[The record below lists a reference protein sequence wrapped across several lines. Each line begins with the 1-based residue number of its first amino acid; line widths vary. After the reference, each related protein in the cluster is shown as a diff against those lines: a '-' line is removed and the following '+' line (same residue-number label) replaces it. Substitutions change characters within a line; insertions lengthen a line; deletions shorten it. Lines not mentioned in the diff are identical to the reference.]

1 MFYTIVGTQ
10 WGDEGKG
17 KIVDWLYSKADYV
30 ARFQCGNNA
39 GHTIKVDD
47 NVYKLNLLPSGIIR
61 NKKCLIG
68 NGVVLDPWAL
78 INEIRN
84 LRNQKIQIDK
94 DNLFI
99 AENVCLILPI
109 HKLIDEI
116 NELSLGNNLIGTT
129 KKGIGPAYE
138 DKVGRRAIRLCDL
151 SDHDNLKNK
160 IKSLYNFHEP
170 RLSKFKKILD
180 FEKTCEE
187 LVKISTEIINFSAPV
202 WKIINDA
209 GKENKFI
216 LFEGAQGSL
225 LDIDFGTYP
234 YVTSSNTSAGQIFS
248 GTGFG
253 IKDNHNVLGITKAY
267 TTRVGSGPF
276 VTELDNEIGDH
287 FVEKGQEFGT
297 VTKRKRRCGWFD
309 TVLVGQSIAINGITD
324 VVLTKLDVLDE
335 LEEIQVCVG
344 YETKH
349 KKYNYLPF
357 DENIQNILM
366 PIYETIPGWQESTFG
381 LTSWDDLPKKAQ
393 NYISF
398 LESKIEKNISIISTG
413 PDRAHTIDRNNLL
426 GNN

>member
-17 KIVDWLYSKADYV
+17 KIVDWLSSKADYV
-30 ARFQCGNNA
+30 ARFQGGNNA

-170 RLSKFKKILD
+170 RLSKFKKSVD